1 MGKRKQI
8 VSLLVYLLIGLT
20 LLPSSGFAGGIALY
34 EVGPS
39 QTALASAGWASRAE
53 DASTLFTNPAG
64 MTRLRKS
71 ELLTGIQPL
80 YTSLDFSPDSRTTTT
95 GPSGNTKNWLPTG
108 NLYYVHSISPDLK
121 AGIGVLGY
129 FGLAQDYGDSW
140 VGRYYVQNNALQ
152 GLTIQ
157 PSGAYKVTDK
167 LSLGAGLNAMFA
179 SMEQETAVNNVGEGR
194 PDGKVKVKDETWGFG
209 TNVGLLYELDKKTRF
224 GLNYLSEVKLEF
236 SDTPKFTGIGPVLLA
251 LLRARGLTTADIDLT
266 VYVPQMAM
274 FSVYHQLTD
283 RWGIMGDVGWQ
294 DWSKFG
300 KVDVGVNS
308 NDPRSLTVDL
318 KIKDT
323 WHFAVG
329 AQYQVSQPW
338 LLFFGASYD
347 TSAVKAGDMSVT
359 LPMGDSYRFGTG
371 TQYKLKEDLL
381 LNFAYELVWMGTLKV
396 NQTRGPLAGT
406 VAGEYDNAAIH
417 AIQVALQYR
426 F

>member
-1 MGKRKQI
+1 MDKQKKPFH
-8 VSLLVYLLIGLT
+8 LLVYLLVGLMVA
-20 LLPSSGFAGGIALY
+20 PAAVFAGGIALY

-64 MTRLRKS
+64 MTRLTKS

-80 YTSLDFSPDSRTTTT
+80 YTDLKFSPDSRTTTR
-95 GPSGNTKNWLPTG
+95 GSGNNTQNWLPTG
-108 NLYYVHSISPDLK
+108 NLYYVQSISPDLK

-140 VGRYYVQNNALQ
+140 VGRYYVQNNAMQ

-157 PSGAYKVTDK
+157 PSLAYKVTDK
-167 LSLGAGLNAMFA
+167 LSLGVGLNAMFG
-179 SMEQETAVNNVGEGR
+179 SLEEEVAVNNAGEGR
-194 PDGKVKVKDETWGFG
+194 PDGKVKMEDEAWGFG
-209 TNVGLLYELDKKTRF
+209 VNLGLLYELDSKTRF

-236 SDTPKFTGIGPVLLA
+236 SDTPEFAGIGPVLLA
-251 LLRARGLTTADIDLT
+251 ALRARGLTTASIDLG
-266 VYVPQMAM
+266 VWVPQMAM

-300 KVDVGVNS
+300 KVDVSVNS
-308 NDPRSLTVDL
+308 NDPRSLTTDL
-318 KIKDT
+318 NFKDT
-323 WHFAVG
+323 WHFALG

-338 LLFFGASYD
+338 LLFFGAAYD
-347 TSAVKAGDMSVT
+347 TSPVKTGEMSVA

-371 TQYKLKEDLL
+371 TQYKLKENVL
-381 LNFAYELVWMGTLKV
+381 LNFAYELVWLGTLKV

-406 VAGEYDNAAIH
+406 VAGEYKDASIH
-417 AIQVALQYR
+417 AIQLALQYR